1 MFNFLH
7 RHLYLIISI
16 LLMIFAFSMY
26 WGIVG
31 NFKLW
36 EFSTSGKDWADFG
49 SYAGGIFAAL
59 AFLVVVYQN
68 YQRDKEQKKQ
78 DFEKTFFMMLEQHN
92 EKLHLLESK
101 NIIEDKETNLVN
113 FLYIRIMDGQLDF
126 NKVRSEFETK
136 YEVYYSEINVYFLN
150 LYRVLKFIY
159 KNKHLNVDNEYS
171 SLLRSF
177 LSRKIL
183 IILAYHLCG
192 RDKTYDEYIRYIN
205 EFHFLEHMDIESLE
219 LGFVSSFFKK
229 EIHNI
234 QSFFPLLNREFD
246 INTYNDIKYL
256 FRIVGDYNKVKDH
269 FYYNCFIKLCSSK
282 RNLRPISAE
291 NVFVKKN
298 NFHKYSPIPLF
309 IYVISV
315 FDKAFIGNLSY
326 TYIKAPYKEIC
337 FKLKR
342 SLKR

>member
-1 MFNFLH
+1 MFNKLLTGFAIFLTILAFGAYWYFAG
-7 RHLYLIISI
+7 RLGISNNG
-16 LLMIFAFSMY
+16 S
-26 WGIVG
+26 
-31 NFKLW
+31 
-36 EFSTSGKDWADFG
+36 DWANFG

-59 AFLVVVYQN
+59 AFLVVIYQN

-101 NIIEDKETNLVN
+101 NIIIEDKENNLVN
-113 FLYIRIMDGQLDF
+113 FLYTRIMSGQLNF
-126 NKVRSEFETK
+126 NQVRSEFETK
-136 YEVYYSEINVYFLN
+136 YEIYYSEINVYFLN

-159 KNKHLNVDNEYS
+159 KNRHLNIDNEYS

-192 RDKTYDEYIRYIN
+192 RDKTYDGYIRYVN

-219 LGFVSSFFKK
+219 FGFVCSFFRG
-229 EIHNI
+229 EIRNI
-234 QSFFPLLNREFD
+234 DSVLPLLNREFD
-246 INTYNDIKYL
+246 INTYNDIKG
-256 FRIVGDYNKVKDH
+256 FFFAAGDYKEVKDEL
-269 FYYNCFIKLCSSK
+269 YYNCFIEICSSK

-291 NVFVKKN
+291 NIFVKRYK
-298 NFHKYSPIPLF
+298 FYKYSSIPLF

-315 FDKAFIGNLSY
+315 FDQAFIGNLSY

-337 FKLKR
+337 FKLKHY
-342 SLKR
+342 LKR